1 MTRPTAMDEHFV
13 HQIPE
18 LLPGV
23 VTPHPHWRESYF
35 FDIHDPSGDGDVVF
49 LTMAHYPA
57 REYMDSL
64 QMGRV
69 DGVQL
74 LSQQMRPYDGD
85 PHTTAVP
92 GVRVEVIKP
101 WEELRL
107 WADPDVCAIG
117 MDLTFRAR
125 TQAYGLR
132 RGTMHASDGVVWDQS
147 HILQSGVYNGNYT
160 VGGVTRKVD
169 GWLGQRDH
177 SWGIREHGR
186 CPLWLWFQIQ
196 LEDGM
201 LGVWHWELANRT
213 RIYTDGCWAGA
224 DGSDPVPIVDFHHD
238 VDWKGRYGEHG
249 ETAIGVAG
257 RCVFTLADGRS
268 ITVDADGTFARPYE
282 PFHRGG
288 QNLVRVKTTDGRSGT
303 GVYEITG
310 ARHHKFFPD
319 TAVEGI
325 LPS

>member
-117 MDLTFRAR
+117 MDLTFKSR

-132 RGTMHASDGVVWDQS
+132 RGAMHASDGVVWDQS
-147 HILQSGVYNGNYT
+147 HILQSGVYNGTYT
-160 VGGVTRKVD
+160 VGGVARKVD
-169 GWLGQRDH
+169 SWLGQRDH

-201 LGVWHWELANRT
+201 LGVWHWELANGTRT
-213 RIYTDGCWAGA
+213 YTDGCWAGA

-319 TAVEGI
+319 TVVEGI